1 MFINLWIDAS
11 PLWNKKYMPEREK
24 KKLRTVSITKVVC
37 KTKHAFALRL
47 RVPMLITILQCI
59 CSNVP
64 KKSSDNLP
72 APTPTS
78 PLRRSHSAAGQRS
91 RLRSKY
97 LFRSCRSENQNTS
110 VILPRRWSSYVIW
123 FVRSHS
129 SRGLGGTG
137 YFFSGIDEQN
147 SNTSCSVW
155 IVGRSGRIGRMGM

>member
-1 MFINLWIDAS
+1 MGQKVF
-11 PLWNKKYMPEREK
+11 ERNW
-24 KKLRTVSITKVVC
+24 RTLSITKVVC
-37 KTKHAFALRL
+37 KTKYAFALRL
-47 RVPMLITILQCI
+47 RVLELITVLQCI
-59 CSNVP
+59 SSNVP
-64 KKSSDNLP
+64 KNLLIICLQPPLPHTPRLATP
-72 APTPTS
+72 AAPHCFF
-78 PLRRSHSAAGQRS
+78 HSAAGQRS

-97 LFRSCRSENQNTS
+97 PFRSCRSENQNTS

-123 FVRSHS
+123 FVRSRS